1 MSITYTP
8 IKEGIWYSFGVRSI
22 DKYHSAIPA
31 DSLGRLI
38 ILGDLI
44 KTSTG
49 LWRVRYTGRESQLFD
64 NKTDAKLFIEAVYS
78 LDY

>member
-1 MSITYTP
+1 MSITYMP
-8 IKEGIWYSFGVRSI
+8 IKEGVWYSFGVRSL

-31 DSLGRLI
+31 DDVGRLI

-44 KTSTG
+44 KNNAG
-49 LWRVRYTGRESQLFD
+49 LWRVSYKGHESRTFD
-64 NKTDAKLFIEAVYS
+64 NKDDAKLFIEAVYS